1 MKVTT
6 KISPNHNTGRSG
18 CAITRITPHCIVGQ
32 VPAEE
37 CARWFSDPKRKASA
51 NYIIGKDGEVV
62 YNVLET
68 DRAWTS
74 SSKEND
80 DRAIT
85 IECAS
90 DTKPPYAFND
100 NVYETLIE
108 LTADIIKRNGRKR
121 LKWIPTKNDA
131 LNYKVPDDE
140 MIITLHRWFAAR
152 ECPGD
157 WLVDHMGDYVARVNA
172 KLGANEPKPSDNV
185 LTMYYV
191 QCGAFKDKAN
201 AEKLVKDLKAK
212 GFEAIIKE

>member
-37 CARWFSDPKRKASA
+37 CARWFSDPKRQASA

-100 NVYETLIE
+100 KVYETLIE

-172 KLGANEPKPSDNV
+172 KLGADEPKPSDNV
-185 LTMYYV
+185 STMYYV

-201 AEKLVKDLKAK
+201 AEKLVKDLKSK

>member
-32 VPAEE
+32 VSAEE
-37 CARWFSDPKRKASA
+37 CARWFSDPKRQASA
-51 NYIIGKDGEVV
+51 NYIIGKDGEIV

-90 DTKPPYAFND
+90 DTKPPYAFNN

-157 WLVDHMGDYVARVNA
+157 WLVDHMSDYVARVNA
-172 KLGANEPKPSDNV
+172 KLGGNEPKPSDNV
-185 LTMYYV
+185 CTMYYV
-191 QCGAFKDKAN
+191 QCGAFKDKNN

-212 GFEAIIKE
+212 GFDAIIKE

>member
-6 KISPNHNTGRSG
+6 NISPNHNTGRSG

-37 CARWFSDPKRKASA
+37 CARWFSDPKRQASA

-100 NVYETLIE
+100 KVYETLIE

-172 KLGANEPKPSDNV
+172 KLGANEPKPLDNV
-185 LTMYYV
+185 STMYYV
-191 QCGAFKDKAN
+191 QCGAFKDRKN
-201 AEKLVKDLKAK
+201 AENLVKDLKAK

>member
-1 MKVTT
+1 MNVTT
-6 KISPNHNTGRSG
+6 NISPNHNTGRSG

-37 CARWFSDPKRKASA
+37 CARWFSDPKRQASA

-100 NVYETLIE
+100 KVYETLIE

-185 LTMYYV
+185 CTMYYV
-191 QCGAFKDKAN
+191 QCGAFKNKAN

-212 GFEAIIKE
+212 GFDAIIKE

>member
-37 CARWFSDPKRKASA
+37 CARWFSDPKRQASA

-100 NVYETLIE
+100 KVYETLIE

-131 LNYKVPDDE
+131 LNYKVPNDE

-157 WLVDHMGDYVARVNA
+157 WLVDHMGDYVSRVNA

-185 LTMYYV
+185 STMYYV
-191 QCGAFKDKAN
+191 QCGAFKNKAN
-201 AEKLVKDLKAK
+201 AEQLVKDLKAK

>member
-37 CARWFSDPKRKASA
+37 CARWFSDPKRQASA

-100 NVYETLIE
+100 RVYETLIE

-131 LNYKVPDDE
+131 LNYNVPDDE

-152 ECPGD
+152 ECPGQ
-157 WLVDHMGDYVARVNA
+157 WLIDHMDDYVARVNA
-172 KLGANEPKPSDNV
+172 KLGSNEPKTSDNV
-185 LTMYYV
+185 STMYYV
-191 QCGAFKDKAN
+191 QCGAFKDKKN

-212 GFEAIIKE
+212 GFDAIIKE